1 MKYDDIKNII
11 SSKNITIP
19 LYIYKYLPKLDIDC
33 STFIFLM
40 YLNSKGRMFLFNV
53 KELSNDLGCDIK
65 DIMQY
70 ISVLQTKMLLELK
83 VVKNENGIMEEFI
96 SLDLFYDKL
105 SMLLIGEINEA
116 KTDTSSVFK
125 ILENELNKELSPIEC
140 EIVKA
145 WKDNGYSDDIIK
157 EAIKEAVY
165 SGVPNL
171 RYIDKILYEWSV
183 KNIKTKEDVQKNKK
197 NYREKEKEGKIE
209 KIELF
214 DYDWM
219 EDSANEG

>member
-171 RYIDKILYEWSV
+171 RYIDL
-183 KNIKTKEDVQKNKK
+183 
-197 NYREKEKEGKIE
+197 
-209 KIELF
+209 
-214 DYDWM
+214 
-219 EDSANEG
+219 